1 MPEDENELLRNFLR
15 LEEWMWEY
23 KCNMSLY
30 IDTKC
35 AIHYQ
40 WCIVSSR
47 YLAVD
52 IMISENIP
60 ANYEE
65 IWVVARNLPTQKMG
79 NGYFLYAYITGYF
92 ISVRHLL

>member
-1 MPEDENELLRNFLR
+1 
-15 LEEWMWEY
+15 
-23 KCNMSLY
+23 MSLY

-40 WCIVSSR
+40 LCIVSSR

>member
-1 MPEDENELLRNFLR
+1 
-15 LEEWMWEY
+15 
-23 KCNMSLY
+23 MSLY

-79 NGYFLYAYITGYF
+79 NGYFLYGEYEK
-92 ISVRHLL
+92 ISVNKILLWLEWLKAYKIGF

>member
-1 MPEDENELLRNFLR
+1 MIDDE
-15 LEEWMWEY
+15 
-23 KCNMSLY
+23 Y
-30 IDTKC
+30 ITNVAND
-35 AIHYQ
+35 
-40 WCIVSSR
+40 
-47 YLAVD
+47 
-52 IMISENIP
+52 IP

>member
-1 MPEDENELLRNFLR
+1 MDVRVQVQYEFIYRHKVCYTLSMMYRFFE
-15 LEEWMWEY
+15 
-23 KCNMSLY
+23 
-30 IDTKC
+30 
-35 AIHYQ
+35 
-40 WCIVSSR
+40 